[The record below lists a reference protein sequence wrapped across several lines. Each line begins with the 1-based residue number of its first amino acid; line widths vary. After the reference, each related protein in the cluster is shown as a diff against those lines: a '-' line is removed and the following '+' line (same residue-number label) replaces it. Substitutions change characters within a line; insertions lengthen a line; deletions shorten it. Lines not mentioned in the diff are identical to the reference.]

1 MSFSCPKTKLILTG
15 CIMVLLGCSPNHSA
29 RGFSAALLGVGRH
42 RSRHGVASNAPSTM
56 RSLSM
61 FSKPEKQQH
70 YSRFLSLTPFNDLRS
85 SSFHTTCRLS
95 MAPRVERPP
104 DFTIDDDDAQDFEPK
119 AKDFKKDEDDDSSEF
134 LANLL
139 ADRGDKKEQ
148 KKRGSSSRQDSGSS
162 SWMDKNQR
170 FDASENTDDRFANN
184 DMTPRTGRRGVD
196 DNRRG
201 RDGPKHFKERDGPKR
216 FKERDEPKH
225 FKEDFRGTRVFVQ
238 NLPMDATWQDLKDH
252 FKLAGEVVFASISV
266 DSQTRL
272 SKGCGVV
279 QFESTDMAKNA
290 IKVMRDHPLSGE
302 TLYVREDFQE
312 RKDQDFAPER
322 TGGGGGLRGDRMVSA
337 WRCAN
342 EENARFLSDEER
354 TSIVNLVKARD
365 AARRRRNYEA
375 GDKMREELKEQH
387 GVYLDDRLKMWWT
400 AADDSAVPVSAAA
413 MDMNLE
419 PWRQLKSNMENDACV
434 NPDLVNGL
442 LTQRDVSRREKDFS
456 TADGLLDEATNSPDG
471 DLILRI
477 HDPSRTWRV
486 WSAEPPRKPID
497 HQSEPRRNTS
507 NTGVKDPAGLC
518 IDIVT
523 RHDPAKISEVKT
535 LLEKFPGRE
544 YNILKKLQQRYIK

>member
-1 MSFSCPKTKLILTG
+1 
-15 CIMVLLGCSPNHSA
+15 
-29 RGFSAALLGVGRH
+29 
-42 RSRHGVASNAPSTM
+42 M

-477 HDPSRTWRV
+477 HDPSRTW
-486 WSAEPPRKPID
+486 
-497 HQSEPRRNTS
+497 
-507 NTGVKDPAGLC
+507 
-518 IDIVT
+518 
-523 RHDPAKISEVKT
+523 
-535 LLEKFPGRE
+535 
-544 YNILKKLQQRYIK
+544 